1 MFPFENVNVR
11 SFERAFLFREGE
23 LARLLGPGKYRLWNP
38 LRKLRVDVLSARD
51 AWIRHADLD
60 LAVKAGVLDDLA
72 VVLTLAGNERALV
85 WLDGRLDAV
94 LGAGRYALWTGF
106 REVKVERVDAR
117 RVRFEHTDLSAV
129 LAGDRDGQ
137 LLERLIVPQGQV
149 GLVYRDGALAET
161 LGPGEYAF
169 WKGVAGL
176 KLYTIDQREAVLD
189 VAGQEIMTR
198 DKVSLR
204 MNALVTFRVSDAA
217 VAVSTSEDHRQALY
231 REAQLALRAAVGGR
245 MLDELL
251 TDKDAV
257 TAEVAT
263 AIRERATAF
272 GLTVLGFGIRDIVL
286 PGEMKNLLNKVIE
299 AQKAAEASLI
309 TRREETAAM
318 RNQAN
323 TARLL
328 ENNPTLMRLRELEVI
343 ERIAA
348 GNKLNVIVGDKG
360 IGERLLNL
368 V

>member
-1 MFPFENVNVR
+1 MYPFENVNVR

-23 LARLLGPGKYRLWNP
+23 LVRLLGPGKYRLWNP
-38 LRKLRVDVLSARD
+38 LRKLRVDVLSVRD
-51 AWIRHADLD
+51 AWIRHTDLD

-72 VVLTLAGNERALV
+72 VVLTLA
-85 WLDGRLDAV
+85 
-94 LGAGRYALWTGF
+94 
-106 REVKVERVDAR
+106 
-117 RVRFEHTDLSAV
+117 
-129 LAGDRDGQ
+129 
-137 LLERLIVPQGQV
+137 
-149 GLVYRDGALAET
+149 
-161 LGPGEYAF
+161 
-169 WKGVAGL
+169 
-176 KLYTIDQREAVLD
+176 
-189 VAGQEIMTR
+189 
-198 DKVSLR
+198 
-204 MNALVTFRVSDAA
+204 DAA
-217 VAVSTSEDHRQALY
+217 MAVSTSEDHRQALY
-231 REAQLALRAAVGGR
+231 RESQLALRAAVGGR

-257 TAEVAT
+257 IAEVAT
-263 AIRERATAF
+263 TAVRERVTAF

-286 PGEMKNLLNKVIE
+286 PGEMKNLLNQVIE

-343 ERIAA
+343 EKIAA